1 MAEAD
6 AAAVD
11 PSLASGGVG
20 DSLSK
25 LATPAPWREA
35 HVFRQLGILVA
46 LAAVVAIGVGVAL
59 WSQEPNY
66 RPLFSELDGADAVS
80 VTDALTASG
89 VDYKIDSATGTVLVP
104 SERVNEVRMQ
114 LSALGLPE
122 SSGAVGLEMLREK
135 QDLSTSQFIEGMRYM
150 HALETELAR
159 SISSLRN
166 VRSARVHL
174 AMPKESVFV
183 RRRTAPS
190 ASIVLELNSGRR
202 LQGDQVT
209 AIVNLVSASIPA
221 LTPDHVTIVDQ
232 HGALLTEARDNSQ
245 MMVSTRE
252 YEYRRQLETDYR
264 ERILSVLEPLV
275 GKGKVRAEVTAE
287 LNFDTQESTREQ
299 YQPDGRVIR
308 SEQINESESAGSD
321 AIGIPGALS
330 NQPPAAGTTDPEAAI
345 EATGANGKSQR
356 SATRN
361 FEIDRTISHT
371 RRSVGAV
378 QRLAVAVV
386 IDDPTPTEAANAG
399 AEGAAE
405 ETEDG
410 AAPVEVETGYTDE
423 QLARFNQLV
432 QSAIGLVPD
441 RGDTL
446 SLINSPFQPVL
457 YEPVPETPIWEQ
469 AGFQQIIKYVLA
481 AFLIFAMMFWVVR
494 PMMRALVP
502 VEPEEE
508 ESEAP
513 MLDSDGQPVEMEI
526 GPDGVPVPVL
536 ETDEDDLEDDYLS
549 LSDDGRVIDARDE
562 ARELALQKRLLFARA
577 LVEEDPARAANVL
590 NAWLLR
596 GDALVAENEE
606 AVEA

>member
-1 MAEAD
+1 MAEGD
-6 AAAVD
+6 AATVD

-25 LATPAPWREA
+25 LTTPAPWREA
-35 HVFRQLGILVA
+35 PVVRQVAVLAA

-66 RPLFSELDGADAVS
+66 RPLFSELSGSDAVS
-80 VTDALTASG
+80 VTDALTSSG
-89 VDYKIDSATGTVLVP
+89 VPFQIDSATGTVLVP
-104 SERVNEVRMQ
+104 AERVNEVRMQ
-114 LSALGLPE
+114 LSAMGLPE
-122 SSGAVGLEMLREK
+122 TAGAVGLEMLREK
-135 QDLSTSQFIEGMRYM
+135 QDLSTSQFVEGMRYI

-183 RRRTAPS
+183 RRRTPPS
-190 ASIVLELNSGRR
+190 ASVVLELSSGRR

-209 AIVNLVSASIPA
+209 AIVNLVSSSIPA
-221 LTPDHVTIVDQ
+221 LTPDRVTIVDQ

-245 MMVSTRE
+245 MMASSRE
-252 YEYRRQLETDYR
+252 YEYRRQLESDYR

-299 YQPDGRVIR
+299 YLPDGRVVR
-308 SEQINESESAGSD
+308 SEQINESESAD
-321 AIGIPGALS
+321 NDPIGIPGALS
-330 NQPPAAGTTDPEAAI
+330 NQPPGEGTTDAESAGVLGGI
-345 EATGANGKSQR
+345 NGSSQR
-356 SATRN
+356 SSTRN
-361 FEIDRTISHT
+361 YEIDRTISHT

-386 IDDPTPTEAANAG
+386 IDDPEPVATEATAE
-399 AEGAAE
+399 EGAAE
-405 ETEDG
+405 DAEEGTVT
-410 AAPVEVETGYTDE
+410 VEPETGYSDE
-423 QLARFNQLV
+423 QMARFNQLV

-446 SLINSPFQPVL
+446 SVINSPFQPVV
-457 YEPVPETPIWEQ
+457 YEPMPEPAIWEQ
-469 AGFQQIIKYVLA
+469 AGFQQIVKYVLA
-481 AFLIFAMMFWVVR
+481 GLVIFSLVFWVVR
-494 PMMRALVP
+494 PMVRALVP
-502 VEPEEE
+502 QD
-508 ESEAP
+508 EADNTDETP
-513 MLDSDGQPVEMEI
+513 LLDADGQPVEI
-526 GPDGVPVPVL
+526 GEDGTPVL
-536 ETDEDDLEDDYLS
+536 SGEIESDDELEDDYLS

-590 NAWLLR
+590 NAWLR
-596 GDALVAENEE
+596 RADVQSADSTD